1 MNGGRCGLMVI
12 LAIVLHLRQLSV
24 MLETLKVSNLLKA
37 SLTIL
42 ISFSEI
48 ASRTILNYERV
59 ELSRNLI
66 QIC

>member
-12 LAIVLHLRQLSV
+12 LAIVLHLRQLFV
-24 MLETLKVSNLLKA
+24 TLETVKVSNLLKA